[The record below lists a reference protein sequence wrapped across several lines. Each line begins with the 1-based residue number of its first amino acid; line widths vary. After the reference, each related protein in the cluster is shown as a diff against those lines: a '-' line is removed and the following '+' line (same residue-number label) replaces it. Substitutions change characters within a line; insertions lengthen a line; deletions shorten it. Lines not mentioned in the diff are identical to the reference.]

1 MRLENSLPLLRAVP
15 LFAEINAEALRLL
28 AFSATSRSYR
38 PGDILFRR
46 GEGAEGA
53 FLIVE
58 GQVVLDTADNGGPSE
73 HVLGPGTLMGQ
84 NALFARVERPA
95 TALARTAVTVLA
107 IPRDL
112 MLRVLDADPDS
123 AARLHAS
130 MARQAAALAR
140 SVEQLGARI
149 DLG

>member
-15 LFAEINAEALRLL
+15 LFAEISGEALRLL
-28 AFSATSRSYR
+28 AFSATTRSYR
-38 PGDILFRR
+38 AGDTLFRR

-58 GQVVLDTADNGGPSE
+58 GQVVLDTADNGGPSG
-73 HVLGPGTLMGQ
+73 HVLGPGTLIGQ
-84 NALFARVERPA
+84 TALFARVERPA
-95 TALARTAVTVLA
+95 TALARSAVTVLA

-123 AARLHAS
+123 AAKLHAS
-130 MARQAAALAR
+130 LARQTAELAR
-140 SVEQLGARI
+140 AVERVGTQVDPG
-149 DLG
+149 